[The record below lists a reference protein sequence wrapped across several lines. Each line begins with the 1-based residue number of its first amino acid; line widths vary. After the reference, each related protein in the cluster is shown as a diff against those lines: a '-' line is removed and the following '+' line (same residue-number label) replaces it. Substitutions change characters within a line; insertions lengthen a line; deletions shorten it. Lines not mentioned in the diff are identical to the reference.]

1 MKGPPYNR
9 RKGVVSVGYKITT
22 HYTREIPEYMLM
34 RLFTLEIIIMCDSVE
49 IDLTYVHCNDPLGS
63 VSYKQCVNALKSCG
77 ITPDR
82 ILKWV
87 DPVSQESAFQDMDM
101 SRVYLEYDE
110 IHDGSTLMVHI
121 RPYSVELERLWHTT
135 RLVETYIK
143 VALCR
148 VVRKK

>member
-9 RKGVVSVGYKITT
+9 RKGVASVGYKISN
-22 HYTREIPEYMLM
+22 HYTREIPECMLM

-49 IDLTYVHCNDPLGS
+49 IDLAYVHCNDPLGS
-63 VSYKQCVNALKSCG
+63 VSYKQCVDALNSRG
-77 ITPDR
+77 ITPGR

-87 DPVSQESAFQDMDM
+87 DPVSQESAFQSIDM
-101 SRVYLEYDE
+101 SRVHIEYDE

-121 RPYSVELERLWHTT
+121 RPYSVELKRLWHTT
-135 RLVETYIK
+135 KLVETYIK

-148 VVRKK
+148 MPCI